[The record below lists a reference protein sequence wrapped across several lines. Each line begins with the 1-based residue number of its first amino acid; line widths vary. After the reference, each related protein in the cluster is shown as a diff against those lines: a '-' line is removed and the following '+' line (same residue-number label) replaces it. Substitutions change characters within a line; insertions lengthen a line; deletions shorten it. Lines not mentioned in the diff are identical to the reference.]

1 VQEHQHLNLEMIVI
15 VEQLQLEFVELIL
28 PLLQQDAETTQNLN
42 VKQDVEQ
49 EHQHQTHVIA
59 KPKQ

>member
-1 VQEHQHLNLEMIVI
+1 
-15 VEQLQLEFVELIL
+15 VELIL

>member
-42 VKQDVEQ
+42 VK
-49 EHQHQTHVIA
+49 
-59 KPKQ
+59 

>member
-15 VEQLQLEFVELIL
+15 VEQLQSEFVELIL

-42 VKQDVEQ
+42 VK
-49 EHQHQTHVIA
+49 
-59 KPKQ
+59 